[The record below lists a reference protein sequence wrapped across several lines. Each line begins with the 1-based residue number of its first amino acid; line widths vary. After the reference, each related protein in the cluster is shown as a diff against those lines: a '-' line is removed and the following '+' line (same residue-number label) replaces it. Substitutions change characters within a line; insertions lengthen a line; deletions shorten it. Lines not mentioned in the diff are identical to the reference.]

1 MTADT
6 DHDGKI
12 SITEWLA
19 LWEGYKKEL
28 VARER
33 ESEDFLARWHQ
44 GASNPDFRALG
55 EAGAKLGDVGEWDEG
70 EQRWRP
76 RKLPVEEVEGSIL
89 PSWLHDYLRYR
100 FDLLDRT
107 GDQEIDTEEYQYVLT
122 EFGVRDRDARQAFQ
136 IFSHHQTV
144 RVDFPYFV
152 KLFEEYYLSDNPAD
166 LGNFVNGKLEFPL
179 ELEEEQEV
187 QEAELTFEEQ
197 VAKGRDDLMEEGA
210 ANNEKSGKQPKGR
223 KKTMK
228 KVKKWFEKNVLHLPE
243 T

>member
-1 MTADT
+1 M
-6 DHDGKI
+6 
-12 SITEWLA
+12 
-19 LWEGYKKEL
+19 
-28 VARER
+28 
-33 ESEDFLARWHQ
+33 
-44 GASNPDFRALG
+44 
-55 EAGAKLGDVGEWDEG
+55 
-70 EQRWRP
+70 
-76 RKLPVEEVEGSIL
+76 EGSIL

-136 IFSHHQTV
+136 IFSQHQTV

-179 ELEEEQEV
+179 ELEEVEEV

-197 VAKGRDDLMEEGA
+197 VAKGRDDLMGEGA
-210 ANNEKSGKQPKGR
+210 EKKEKSGKHPKGR
-223 KKTMK
+223 KKTIK